1 MIPTKGSRT
10 CIEPL
15 AEAGDRESPGAT
27 EADLCLVLVASTDA
41 NLRCPGGA
49 YTLEKE
55 EKEGKKEKRKKEP
68 FPCPCLA
75 TSKKAQPEI
84 CVGYEGVGLNTSI
97 LHFRT
102 AS

>member
-1 MIPTKGSRT
+1 VIPTKGSRT

-55 EKEGKKEKRKKEP
+55 EKEGKKEERKSP
-68 FPCPCLA
+68 FLA
-75 TSKKAQPEI
+75 HAWLPPRKPSQRFGWGMKA
-84 CVGYEGVGLNTSI
+84 LD
-97 LHFRT
+97 
-102 AS
+102 